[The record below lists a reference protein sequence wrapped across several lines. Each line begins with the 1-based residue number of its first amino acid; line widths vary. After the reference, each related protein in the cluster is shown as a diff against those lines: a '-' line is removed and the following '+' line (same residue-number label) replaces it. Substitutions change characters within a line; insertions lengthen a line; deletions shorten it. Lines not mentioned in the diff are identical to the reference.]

1 MRFRQKNKHGQ
12 LERVGV
18 SLPVC
23 LMYLLLCTLVF
34 TGFTF
39 SRYISGAQGQ
49 QKGQVAAGVV
59 VVSHDPDDTS
69 IVMKK
74 PSNYD
79 VPVSESFSFTVS
91 NQGTGS
97 PSEVAIKYDIVVTLK
112 ESLPDGVSMKLDE
125 EVSPQVSPDGLTY
138 TFSNAGAFEANSSA
152 KHSHI
157 LTFTGD
163 YLIINEGSERDLTL
177 SVQAEQID

>member
-59 VVSHDPDDTS
+59 VVSHDPDATS

-112 ESLPDGVSMKLDE
+112 ESLPDGVSMKLDGKE
-125 EVSPQVSPDGLTY
+125 VSPDGLTY

>member
-12 LERVGV
+12 LGRVGV

-23 LMYLLLCTLVF
+23 LMYMLLCTLVF

-49 QKGQVAAGVV
+49 EKGQVAAGVV
-59 VVSHDPDDTS
+59 VVSHDPDATS
-69 IVMKK
+69 IVIKR
-74 PSNYD
+74 PSND
-79 VPVSESFSFTVS
+79 GIKSESFSFTVS

-112 ESLPDGVSMKLDE
+112 ESLPDGVSMKLDGKE
-125 EVSPQVSPDGLTY
+125 VSPDGLTY
-138 TFSNAGAFEANSSA
+138 TFSNAGTFEANNA
-152 KHSHI
+152 DIHSHI

>member
-49 QKGQVAAGVV
+49 EKGQVAAGVV
-59 VVSHDPDDTS
+59 IVSHDPDATS
-69 IVMKK
+69 IVMKR
-74 PSNYD
+74 PSND
-79 VPVSESFSFTVS
+79 GIKSESFSFTVS

-138 TFSNAGAFEANSSA
+138 TFSNAGTFEANNA
-152 KHSHI
+152 DKHSHM
-157 LTFTGD
+157 LTFSGD
-163 YLIINEGSERDLTL
+163 FGTISKNSVTDLTL